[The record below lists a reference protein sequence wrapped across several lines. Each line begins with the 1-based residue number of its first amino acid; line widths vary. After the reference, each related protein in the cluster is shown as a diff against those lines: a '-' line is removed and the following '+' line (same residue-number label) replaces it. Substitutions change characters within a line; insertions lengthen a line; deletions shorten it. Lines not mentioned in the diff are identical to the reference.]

1 MYDEE
6 FNSGGSMFMGTLT
19 VIMIVAIV
27 FYLKSP
33 NKTDKTNESS
43 SSNDKSTEWT
53 KVCEEQTVT
62 SEFIKGDGGTS
73 FNRNLSVVNNDY
85 YLQMED
91 GSIWIVDKKQDWGKV
106 IVGKKDK
113 NICNME
119 IKISNEFN

>member
-6 FNSGGSMFMGTLT
+6 FNSDGSTFMGIIT
-19 VIMIVAIV
+19 VVVIVATV
-27 FYLKSP
+27 FYLKWP
-33 NKTDKTNESS
+33 NKTNETDESVS
-43 SSNDKSTEWT
+43 SSNKSTEWA

-62 SEFIKGDGGTS
+62 SKFIKGNGGTS
-73 FNRNLSVVNNDY
+73 FNRNLSVVDNDY

-91 GSIWIVDKKQDWGKV
+91 GSIWIVREKKDWGKI